1 MKTRVGVG
9 LIGVLIG
16 IMLLLGSA
24 VPAVAMVHGGSH
36 GHFHGDF
43 HHHVFVHSRVFIGA
57 PFVFGG
63 PFWWGPWPAY
73 PYPPAAV
80 QSTPPT
86 YIQQAPASS
95 AYWYYCQ
102 NPQGYY
108 PAVPQCP
115 GGWMT
120 VVPQPPA
127 P

>member
-1 MKTRVGVG
+1 MKTRVGVV
-9 LIGVLIG
+9 LVGV
-16 IMLLLGSA
+16 MLLLGSA
-24 VPAVAMVHGGSH
+24 VPAIAMVHGGFH
-36 GHFHGDF
+36 RGFHGGF
-43 HHHVFVHSRVFIGA
+43 HHHVFVHSGVFIGV
-57 PFVFGG
+57 PFVFGN

-73 PYPPAAV
+73 PAPPVVV
-80 QSTPPT
+80 QSSPPT
-86 YIQQAPASS
+86 YIQQAPAPP